1 MKAKWN
7 RESKAKAMTEYE
19 VTEMAMRIQQ
29 KTINENAKRYDMILA
44 YVLHEEFGFGK
55 ERIMRFLRGIIDAHI
70 YTLDRY
76 EQKYQDEGYRQ
87 TLLRNGID
95 IDIIEQELDAYAKK
109 KGINI

>member
-95 IDIIEQELDAYAKK
+95 IDTIEQELDEYAKK

>member
-19 VTEMAMRIQQ
+19 VTEMAMRIQ
-29 KTINENAKRYDMILA
+29 
-44 YVLHEEFGFGK
+44 
-55 ERIMRFLRGIIDAHI
+55 
-70 YTLDRY
+70 
-76 EQKYQDEGYRQ
+76 QKYQDEGYRQ

>member
-87 TLLRNGID
+87 TLLRSGID
-95 IDIIEQELDAYAKK
+95 INIIEQELDAYAKK

>member
-44 YVLHEEFGFGK
+44 YVLHEEFGFGR

-87 TLLRNGID
+87 ILLRNGID
-95 IDIIEQELDAYAKK
+95 IDTIEQELDEYAKK

>member
-1 MKAKWN
+1 MKVRIDRQSA
-7 RESKAKAMTEYE
+7 AKAITEHE
-19 VTEMAMRIQQ
+19 VSEMARRIQQ
-29 KTINENAKRYDMILA
+29 NIINESARRYDMILA

-95 IDIIEQELDAYAKK
+95 IDTIEQELDEYAKE
-109 KGINI
+109 KGINV